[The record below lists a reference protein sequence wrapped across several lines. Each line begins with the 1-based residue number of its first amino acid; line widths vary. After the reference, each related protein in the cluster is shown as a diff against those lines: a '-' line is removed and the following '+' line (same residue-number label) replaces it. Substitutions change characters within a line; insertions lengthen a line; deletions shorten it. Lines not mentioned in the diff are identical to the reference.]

1 MRLIYSKEQIW
12 TLGQVCYH
20 QNRHKS
26 APDDGRFCN
35 EGEATEGSNFHN
47 SCKYGTVN
55 NHQWKTDESAYF
67 FPFRHLSLFSSGPG
81 QQWQCLGTPRSY
93 SNVPRN
99 FLWLGEQNIVPRHLR
114 SQQALAQSH
123 SLTYEK
129 EVMDV
134 LGRGSNSE
142 SLHLQRRGG
151 GCLRIT
157 IRTVSIY
164 DTRQHDK
171 HTTTADSM
179 LSTRREGSHS
189 SLQRLYAL
197 HPTTVSRF
205 QLRKFMHK
213 DIKQFTPGHTDGC
226 KL

>member
-114 SQQALAQSH
+114 SQQALALVPFSH
-123 SLTYEK
+123 LRKGGNGCPGQRQQLRIASPAEA
-129 EVMDV
+129 
-134 LGRGSNSE
+134 
-142 SLHLQRRGG
+142 RRGVLKDNNQDG
-151 GCLRIT
+151 EHLRH
-157 IRTVSIY
+157 
-164 DTRQHDK
+164 Q
-171 HTTTADSM
+171 TA
-179 LSTRREGSHS
+179 R
-189 SLQRLYAL
+189 
-197 HPTTVSRF
+197 
-205 QLRKFMHK
+205 
-213 DIKQFTPGHTDGC
+213 
-226 KL
+226 